1 MPQNLPPPGQPEPAK
16 ETNAPQEASLDK
28 IAVASEVEVA
38 SQGFQQ
44 NLASTVMPA
53 EGATK
58 DKEGVITLEADKS
71 ANQASKLQIKLKK

>member
-16 ETNAPQEASLDK
+16 ETNAPQEVSLDK
-28 IAVASEVEVA
+28 TAAVSEAGVA

-44 NLASTVMPA
+44 DLTSTVMPA

-58 DKEGVITLEADKS
+58 DKEGVITSKADKS
-71 ANQASKLQIKLKK
+71 ANQTPKL